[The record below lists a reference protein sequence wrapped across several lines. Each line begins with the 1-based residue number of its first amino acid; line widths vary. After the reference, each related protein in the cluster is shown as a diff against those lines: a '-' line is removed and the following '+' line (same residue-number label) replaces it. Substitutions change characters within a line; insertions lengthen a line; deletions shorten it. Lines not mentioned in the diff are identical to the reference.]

1 MKISSF
7 FKPLSFLPALALM
20 YMIYSFSSQ
29 PADSSSST
37 SFYISRKVVQVVDLV
52 AQKNWDDW
60 EIDQHAARIHG
71 IVRKAAHVTEF
82 FLLAVAVS
90 FPLYVYGVRGI
101 LLMILAGVICVGY
114 ACGDEY
120 HQSLVDGRAAS
131 SRDVLIDSV
140 GVLFGIILTRLIG
153 WSGRMAITG
162 PIYERRQKQQ
172 QRELDA
178 REEELS
184 RREEALRREEMRYRK
199 ERSSG
204 RRRDGFRQ
212 AGYSQVPPDPRQA
225 RTGYPQSPSGT
236 RQDQPRYPQSPS
248 GTRQDQPDPSFET
261 KNRPRIP
268 ENRHKADDRTQVIGT
283 SHEVDNRTRGAGSSH
298 VVDDRTRGAGSGQEV
313 DDRTRGA
320 GSGYGVDDRTRVI
333 GTSHEIDDRTRVYRS
348 EEEKRR
354 MEEAYRRQA
363 YELRQVQSKEL
374 QEDSTSDQLSED
386 LPFSRLFRK
395 KE

>member
-225 RTGYPQSPSGT
+225 RTGYPQNPSGTRLDQPRYPQNPSGT
-236 RQDQPRYPQSPS
+236 RQDQPRYPQNPSGTRLDQPRYPQSPS

-283 SHEVDNRTRGAGSSH
+283 SHEVDNRTRGAGS
-298 VVDDRTRGAGSGQEV
+298 
-313 DDRTRGA
+313 
-320 GSGYGVDDRTRVI
+320 GYGV
-333 GTSHEIDDRTRVYRS
+333 DDRTRVYRS